1 MENHVLLIQLFMEKY
16 KNTKEN
22 ETILAIGIAYFFK
35 FQRFTQKELKGAIS
49 DLASS
54 SPSIDSF
61 RSLKCV
67 HGHLSVN
74 YKEGAV

>member
-49 DLASS
+49 DLASLQAHLLIAS
-54 SPSIDSF
+54 GP
-61 RSLKCV
+61 
-67 HGHLSVN
+67 LSVFMDT
-74 YKEGAV
+74 